1 METSEKVIRRQE
13 VIKARQAITDIHGT
27 AVPKESI
34 QGEIRCP
41 VCSQGQ
47 LIYRISS
54 HNGHIHAQCDS
65 GNCVYWME

>member
-1 METSEKVIRRQE
+1 MTRWEK
-13 VIKARQAITDIHGT
+13 VIKARQAITDAHGSG
-27 AVPKESI
+27 VPKQTI

-41 VCSQGQ
+41 VCNQGQ

-54 HNGHIHAQCDS
+54 HNGHISAQCDS